1 MACAKLFLVFAVAV
15 TILTVK
21 YHFVNKGL
29 QSVKPK
35 MPLEACFPSVFSH
48 THIVAVQIQNTD
60 AGELINKVWD
70 LADQVPAQVQFIHL
84 TQLLDALW
92 HHGDLLEAEVQTTF
106 TIQSQLHTVLGHF
119 QGDCLTFSL
128 PGFLPLGHSAAGRHR
143 TVTGL

>member
-1 MACAKLFLVFAVAV
+1 MACAKLFLAFAVAV

-29 QSVKPK
+29 QSDKPK
-35 MPLEACFPSVFSH
+35 MPH

-60 AGELINKVWD
+60 ADESINKVRD
-70 LADQVPAQVQFIHL
+70 LAYQVPAQVQFIHL

-92 HHGDLLEAEVQTTF
+92 HCGDLLEAEVQTTF
-106 TIQSQLHTVLGHF
+106 TIQSQLHVVLGHF

-128 PGFLPLGHSAAGRHR
+128 PGFLPFGHSAAGRHR
-143 TVTGL
+143 KVTGL